1 MRIESLDRDFHQS
14 LTWVDNVSGDYILAL
29 DQGTTSS
36 RSLIVDPEGRI
47 RATAQQEFTQHFP
60 EPGWVEHDP
69 EEIWRTQLETA
80 QAALHEAGLTAS
92 DIAAIGITNQRETTV
107 IWDRATGKPIHNA
120 IVWQCRRTADVCDQL
135 KADGAEED
143 IRSRTGL
150 VVDAYFSGTKAAW
163 ILDHV
168 DGARDRAAK
177 GELAFGTIDSWLLYN
192 LTGEHATDYS
202 NASRTMLFNIH
213 DLEWDAEMLDLLNVP
228 REVLPQV
235 LPTSGVFGTTDLFG
249 DEIPICAMCGD
260 QQSALFGQTAFD
272 PSDCKNTYG
281 TGCFLL
287 MNTGDQAIESKNGL
301 LTTIAWRIGDKV
313 TYALEGSVFIGG
325 AVIQW
330 LRDELRL
337 IDSAADSEALA
348 LEVADTQGVYIVPAF
363 VGLGAPHWESH
374 ARGIITGLTRGS
386 NRAHIVRAALE
397 SIAYQSADVIHAMEI
412 DTGKPIPELRV
423 DGGATRNAFLM
434 QHQADVLGVPVLPAS
449 QPETTAVGAA
459 MLAGLSQGVW
469 KDLESLRAIQGGI
482 RSFGPKWNDLE
493 RSEGISGWNKAIKMI
508 KSTN

>member
-1 MRIESLDRDFHQS
+1 MSR
-14 LTWVDNVSGDYILAL
+14 DYILAL

-36 RSLIVDPEGRI
+36 RSLIVDRDGRI
-47 RATAQQEFTQHFP
+47 LDTAQQEFAQHFP
-60 EPGWVEHDP
+60 QPGWVEHDP

-80 QAALHEAGLTAS
+80 QAVLQKAGLTAA

-107 IWDRATGKPIHNA
+107 IWDRASGKPIYNA
-120 IVWQCRRTADVCDQL
+120 VVWQCRRTADICDKL
-135 KADGAEED
+135 KADGAEDD
-143 IRSRTGL
+143 IRARTGL
-150 VVDAYFSGTKAAW
+150 VTDAYFSGTKAAW

-192 LTGEHATDYS
+192 LTGDHATDVS

-213 DLEWDAEMLDLLNVP
+213 ELEWDADQLALLNVP

-235 LPTSGVFGTTDLFG
+235 KPTSGLFGTTTLFG
-249 DEIPICAMCGD
+249 DEIPVCAMCGD

-281 TGCFLL
+281 TGCFVL
-287 MNTGDQAIESKNGL
+287 MNTGDKVVESKNGL
-301 LTTIAWRIGDKV
+301 ISTVAWRIGDDV

-330 LRDELRL
+330 LRDELKL
-337 IDSAADSEALA
+337 IDTAAESEAIA
-348 LEVADTQGVYIVPAF
+348 LEVPDTQGVYVVPAF
-363 VGLGAPHWESH
+363 VGLGAPHWDPH

-386 NRAHIVRAALE
+386 GRAHIVRAALE
-397 SIAYQSADVIHAMEI
+397 SIAYQSADVIHAMES
-412 DTGKPIPELRV
+412 DTGAPIPELRV
-423 DGGATRNAFLM
+423 DGGATQNKFLM
-434 QHQADVLGVPVLPAS
+434 QHQADVLGVPVLPAA

-459 MLAGLSQGVW
+459 MLAGLDQGIW
-469 KDLESLRAIQGGI
+469 KDLDALRAVQGESPNI
-482 RSFGPKWNDLE
+482 DPKWNDSD
-493 RSEGISGWNKAIKMI
+493 RIDGKKGWNEAIKML
-508 KSTN
+508 KMPK